1 MRLTVFVAI
10 EITADGRLAVQG
22 FGVGVG
28 VGDIEQEVGSTVFR
42 TSLETPDLTTTPV
55 EPTDCTM
62 SGNAAVQRD
71 RARHS
76 LDSVLDSSSMT
87 AFSAKLDIDDH

>member
-22 FGVGVG
+22 FGVG

-55 EPTDCTM
+55 EPTDFTM

-76 LDSVLDSSSMT
+76 LDSVLDSSSVS